1 MAETQQISANLKA
14 KQAKVDDVKKSW
26 SKATSVVVLGFRHM
40 NVMAVTELRNR
51 FRKAGVEY
59 KVFKN
64 SLIAQALKGTPL
76 ENNKVLEQAL
86 RGETG
91 VAFSF
96 EDPSAAAKIV
106 KEFRKDEKHE
116 KLEVKC
122 GVLDVS
128 VMSGKDVEG
137 TLATMPGK
145 DELRAML
152 LATLQAPSQ
161 QLVMLLNAPAQNL
174 TYAIEARRKQQG
186 GGEEAA

>member
-1 MAETQQISANLKA
+1 MSDTQISQNLKA
-14 KQAKVDDVKKSW
+14 KMAKVQDVKATW

-40 NVMAVTELRNR
+40 NVMAVTDLRDR

-59 KVFKN
+59 KVYKN
-64 SLIAQALKGTPL
+64 SIIAQALKGTPL
-76 ENNKVLEQAL
+76 ENNDVLNGAL

-96 EDPSAAAKIV
+96 EDPSIAAKIV

-128 VMSGKDVEG
+128 VMTGEDVEG

-152 LATLQAPSQ
+152 LATLQAPMQ
-161 QLVMLLNAPAQNL
+161 QLVMLLQAPSQNL
-174 TYAIEARRKQQG
+174 VYALEAKRKRD
-186 GGEEAA
+186 GGES